1 MWKYMMKDLYQAASD
16 RASEI
21 VQECDVLSDA
31 FTNGGDTM
39 EKKSVG
45 HVFGAIIKVIGG
57 LFLLLAG
64 AIAMAN
70 DTPFKILDFRFP
82 GAFLGVLFLVWGAV
96 WIFSGVFYI
105 YKAIKRVKGKIK
117 AKAARTVGIKV
128 SSEMNTLEMFD
139 QKLISAIEKGED
151 MVITPKAY
159 LETQF
164 LDLQNE
170 VAKNSRNDDRINR
183 RTYTIGWGILFA
195 FTAIAVYPFVLR
207 GYAMDCGVTSGALA
221 GAAYVLLALLIVKSL
236 TTLDRWFGSKAKL
249 IASAVFGGYQVAVLL
264 GLLIK
269 GVFSGIPEAF
279 ASGDAGEI
287 IGVLLFNFPVISM
300 MITTVSVL
308 LLIARS
314 RFDLIV
320 VRERET
326 SFVQDLSD
334 GTNRTVQI
342 NKISA
347 SVIFKSFLGLCIA
360 ILMGHWMGI
369 VVEKGFCFGSV
380 LRYLG
385 VLVGYLT
392 ITTLMDLD
400 DGFYY
405 VYGMMTRYMRWVLFA
420 AYASTVLA
428 LVPEIKVGTIILL
441 ATTAMASLGGS
452 AVAIDERPAT

>member
-21 VQECDVLSDA
+21 VRECDVLSDA
-31 FTNGGDTM
+31 FTNGGDTT
-39 EKKSVG
+39 EKHSAG
-45 HVFGAIIKVIGG
+45 RVFSAIIKVIGG

-64 AIAMAN
+64 AIAVAN

-82 GAFLGVLFLVWGAV
+82 GAFLGVLFLIWAAV

-117 AKAARTVGIKV
+117 AKAARAVGIKV

-151 MVITPKAY
+151 MLITPKAY

-170 VAKNSRNDDRINR
+170 AAKNSRNEDRVNR

-195 FTAIAVYPFVLR
+195 FTAIAVYPFVLQ
-207 GYAMDCGVTSGALA
+207 GYAMECGVTSGALA

-236 TTLDRWFGSKAKL
+236 TTLDRWYGSRAKL
-249 IASAVFGGYQVAVLL
+249 IASAAFGGYQVAVLL

-269 GVFSGIPEAF
+269 GAFSGVPAAF

-287 IGVLLFNFPVISM
+287 VGELLFNFPVISM
-300 MITTVSVL
+300 LITTVSVL

-334 GTNRTVQI
+334 GTSRTVKI
-342 NKISA
+342 NPFKA
-347 SVIFKSFLGLCIA
+347 SVICESLLGLCIA
-360 ILMGHWMGI
+360 VLMGHWMGVI
-369 VVEKGFCFGSV
+369 VEKGFCFGSI
-380 LRYLG
+380 LRYIG
-385 VLVGYLT
+385 VLTGYLT
-392 ITTLMDLD
+392 ITSLMDLD
-400 DGFYY
+400 DSFYY

-428 LVPEIKVGTIILL
+428 LVPDIKLGTFILL
-441 ATTAMASLGGS
+441 GITAMASLGGS